1 MVICLTSGEAWRLDL
16 DFDTVLVFWPSLHIS
31 ARRALAA
38 RGVDPYAVELASA
51 VQLAGRARRAEVVFA
66 DCRYARHRQ
75 YLEQFYE
82 LEEVG

>member
-1 MVICLTSGEAWRLDL
+1 V
-16 DFDTVLVFWPSLHIS
+16 DFDAVLVFWPSLRIS
-31 ARRALAA
+31 SRRALAA
-38 RGVDPYAVELASA
+38 RGVDPDAVELASA
-51 VQLAGRARRAEVVFA
+51 VQLAGRARRAEVVVFA